1 VIQIN
6 DCAPRICDAQP
17 HLTAT
22 LDGDEDVLQQTI
34 ITEGQRRTALGAST
48 IAFMACFAV
57 WTIFSIIGI
66 QIQKQL
72 GLSDTE
78 FGLLVGTPILTGAV
92 SRLFIGILADRFGGR
107 KVMALVMLIAA
118 GAAFLLS
125 YAQTYVQFLAAA
137 LIMGVA
143 GGSFAA
149 GVAYVARWYP
159 NERTGT
165 ALGIFGMGTFG
176 AAITNFSSF
185 LMVALGWAAVAR
197 IWAGAL
203 AAIAV
208 AFYLFTRDDPL
219 SRQRRA
225 AANAPSIADQLAPLA
240 RLQVWRFAIYYAFVF
255 GAFVALALWLPRY
268 YIGAYGLK
276 IGMAGMLA
284 TAFSLPGSV
293 FRAIGGWLSDKFGA
307 RSIMYATFGVSMVAT
322 FLLSY
327 PTTHY
332 IVQGIEGPVE
342 FTLAMGMVP
351 FAALTFVLGMFM
363 SFGMAAVYKHIPV
376 YYPDNVGSVG
386 GLVGMIGGLGGFAL
400 PIAFGAMADLTG
412 VWTSCFMLLFVL
424 VSGAMLW
431 MHLAIRRMERRKVP
445 QLRGLPQLPE
455 MEGLGQTPEPRVT
468 ERAPVQAA
476 RPSYPRGLV
485 PAE

>member
-1 VIQIN
+1 MHQHIAV
-6 DCAPRICDAQP
+6 
-17 HLTAT
+17 
-22 LDGDEDVLQQTI
+22 
-34 ITEGQRRTALGAST
+34 TEGQRRLALGAST
-48 IAFMACFAV
+48 IAFTACFAV

-66 QIQKQL
+66 RIQKEL

-78 FGLLVGTPILTGAV
+78 FGLLVGTPILSGAV

-107 KVMALVMLIAA
+107 KVMALVMLTAA
-118 GAAFLLS
+118 AAAFLLS
-125 YAQTYVQFLAAA
+125 YSRTYPQFLLSA
-137 LIMGVA
+137 LFMGVA

-159 NERTGT
+159 KERTGT
-165 ALGIFGMGTFG
+165 ALGIFGMGTLG
-176 AAITNFSSF
+176 AAITNAASF
-185 LMVALGWAAVAR
+185 LMVALGWVAVAR
-197 IWAGAL
+197 MWAVAL
-203 AAIAV
+203 AAVAV
-208 AFYLFTRDDPL
+208 AFYLFTRDDPIAR
-219 SRQRRA
+219 SKGRGA
-225 AANAPSIADQLAPLA
+225 AQSSFAAQLAPLA

-276 IGMAGMLA
+276 VGMAGLLA

-293 FRAIGGWLSDKFGA
+293 FRAVGGWLSDKFGA
-307 RSIMYATFGVSMVAT
+307 RTIMYWTFGVSIVAT

-342 FTLAMGMVP
+342 FTLAMGIVP
-351 FAALTFVLGMFM
+351 FAMLTFVLGMFM

-412 VWTSCFMLLFVL
+412 VWTSCFMLLFAL

-431 MHLAIRRMERRKVP
+431 MHLAIRRMERRNLP
-445 QLRGLPQLPE
+445 ELRGLPQLPE
-455 MEGLGQTPEPRVT
+455 MEGLGARAVAVTPQP
-468 ERAPVQAA
+468 PVAA
-476 RPSYPRGLV
+476 THPPFDPGLV